1 MTNEENGRLHEMSA
15 EIGGLKASLE
25 LLTKIWQQQDS
36 AAAAGRR
43 ALYEK
48 FELVRQES
56 GIQIAGLGIRVDR
69 LSDQVKLVEPSIQAF
84 KDEKLRKE
92 GAERLG
98 VRLYT
103 AMIAAAGLVGWGLHE
118 FGDKISAWLKSF

>member
-1 MTNEENGRLHEMSA
+1 
-15 EIGGLKASLE
+15 
-25 LLTKIWQQQDS
+25 
-36 AAAAGRR
+36 
-43 ALYEK
+43 
-48 FELVRQES
+48 LVRQES